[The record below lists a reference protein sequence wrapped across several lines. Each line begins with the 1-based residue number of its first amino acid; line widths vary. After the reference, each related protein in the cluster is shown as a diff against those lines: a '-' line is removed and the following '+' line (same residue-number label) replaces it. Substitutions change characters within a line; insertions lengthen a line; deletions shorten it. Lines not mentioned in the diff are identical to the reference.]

1 MKAGSAAR
9 TLACLLAVAL
19 MGLCSC
25 RRDLYR
31 ETRPSMSTLLTVIVA
46 GGPPPDWDA
55 LFTLADTEAAR
66 FDYRRKESPLWRLNR
81 EGSARLDAGLA
92 ALLKSALKIAEDSG
106 GAFDPTLLPVTALWS
121 FETGG
126 RVPAPEELA
135 LARSRTGYRALRLD
149 SAGKASLPEGFAL
162 DLGGIAKG
170 AVVDLLA
177 EHLIESGRGDFLI
190 EAGGDI
196 MISGLKGSGRPWVI
210 AIRHPR
216 KSDAVL
222 GLLRLG
228 GEEQQTA
235 VVTSG
240 DYERYFEREGV
251 RYHHIL
257 DPATGAPARGLISV
271 TVIAPTAAEADGLAT
286 AAFVLGGEAGLRL
299 LEERSRVEGLL
310 IEEDGGML
318 RARATGGFPLSPAD
332 LELND

>member
-19 MGLCSC
+19 MGLASCS
-25 RRDLYR
+25 RDLYR

-55 LFTLADTEAAR
+55 LFALADTEAAR
-66 FDYRRKESPLWRLNR
+66 FDYRRKESPLWRLNH
-81 EGSARLDAGLA
+81 EGSARLDPENSAVLHLALEIAG
-92 ALLKSALKIAEDSG
+92 ESG
-106 GAFDPTLLPVTALWS
+106 GAFDPTLLPVTALWD

-126 RVPAPEELA
+126 RVPGPEELA
-135 LARSRTGYRALRLD
+135 QARSRTGYRALRLD
-149 SAGKASLPEGFAL
+149 SAGEASLPEGFAL

-177 EHLIESGRGDFLI
+177 EHLIESGRSDFLI
-190 EAGGDI
+190 DAGGDI
-196 MISGLKGSGRPWVI
+196 LVSGQKDSGQPWVI
-210 AIRHPR
+210 AVRHPR

-222 GLLRLG
+222 GLLGLG
-228 GEEQQTA
+228 AEGRQTA

-257 DPATGAPARGLISV
+257 DPATGRPARGLVSV
-271 TVIAPTAAEADGLAT
+271 TVIAPSAAEADGLAT
-286 AAFVLGGEAGLRL
+286 AAFVLGPEAGLRL
-299 LEERSRVEGLL
+299 LETLPRVEGLL
-310 IEEDGGML
+310 IEEAGDVL
-318 RARATGGFPLSPAD
+318 SARTTGGFPLSPAD